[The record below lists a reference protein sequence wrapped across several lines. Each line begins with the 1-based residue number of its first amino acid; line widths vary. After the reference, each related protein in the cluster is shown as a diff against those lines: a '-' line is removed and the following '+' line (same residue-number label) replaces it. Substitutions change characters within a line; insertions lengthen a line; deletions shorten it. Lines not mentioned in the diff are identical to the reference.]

1 MLFSDASGGCAAPVA
16 CKPAPSPALTIL
28 LHHRNDAGGLLLR
41 VADCLPVV
49 FSAYPIDSSPL
60 SGSQSSGTHGLHGI
74 VGKVLASSRGH
85 RRLLRTSGSSCQN
98 STFGGH
104 AHGPARRE
112 PLYGHR
118 PLPHNILHLAP
129 ASIPSVLR
137 AWFSFVRPY
146 LP

>member
-1 MLFSDASGGCAAPVA
+1 MNTSRTQRSEKSAPLFSAHSLDSGP
-16 CKPAPSPALTIL
+16 IL
-28 LHHRNDAGGLLLR
+28 
-41 VADCLPVV
+41 
-49 FSAYPIDSSPL
+49 
-60 SGSQSSGTHGLHGI
+60 GSQSSGTHGLHGI

-146 LP
+146 LPSQSAQCISITDG